1 MRIHIPHD
9 WHTPAKFSKRLGD
22 DVGRQRVMD
31 VDGHLLLV
39 LHEPPVTGTAQ
50 RVGRLFWRDTEGT
63 WRSKPL
69 GDGVQALKRHV
80 AEFAELAETLE
91 KQCLE
96 ADSAEAY
103 YQLVRTVT
111 PLHRTVRHL
120 HGVLQEARELTPE
133 DRDLINLRDRTGEIE
148 RALELLHGD
157 AQHGLNYTVAHQAEK
172 QSHRSYE
179 MAVAA
184 HRLNLLAATFF
195 PLATLSAIFGAVFG
209 MMHVNQDHGLDSID
223 TPALFWVAMGASL
236 VGGLALGW
244 LIGRKPAPV
253 ELPAVVPRRKT
264 RRA

>member
-1 MRIHIPHD
+1 MLIHIPHD

-22 DVGRQRVMD
+22 DVGRQRVMN

-39 LHEPPVTGTAQ
+39 LHEPPAAGTSQ
-50 RVGRLFWRDTEGT
+50 RNGRLFWRDTEGS
-63 WRSKPL
+63 WRSRPL

-80 AEFAELAETLE
+80 AEFADLAEALE

-96 ADSAEAY
+96 ADSAEGF
-103 YQLVRTVT
+103 YQLVRIVT

-120 HGVLQEARELTPE
+120 HAVLQEARELAPE
-133 DRDLINLRDRTGEIE
+133 DRDLINLRDRAGEIE
-148 RALELLHGD
+148 RTLELLHGD

-172 QSHRSYE
+172 QAQRTYE

-209 MMHVNQDHGLDSID
+209 MMNANQDHGLDNID
-223 TPALFWVAMGASL
+223 TPALFWIAMAASL

-253 ELPAVVPRRKT
+253 ETRAVTPKRKT
-264 RRA
+264 RRT